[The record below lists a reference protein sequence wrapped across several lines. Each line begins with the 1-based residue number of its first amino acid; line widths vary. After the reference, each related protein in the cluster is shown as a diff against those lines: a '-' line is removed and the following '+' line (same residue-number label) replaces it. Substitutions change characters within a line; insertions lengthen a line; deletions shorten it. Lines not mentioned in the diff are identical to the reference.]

1 MLLAEEETS
10 PLLSGSTLLLTKRH
24 EIAIFSH
31 VRTRPLS
38 RVFVFL
44 GYDPSADG

>member
-1 MLLAEEETS
+1 MATS
-10 PLLSGSTLLLTKRH
+10 RIDH
-24 EIAIFSH
+24 EISLALRNGNRGILPLNNLQDA
-31 VRTRPLS
+31 RPLS